1 MRNMRNMNKIFGKFA
16 FLLLSGIGFL
26 VLISCERH
34 DFLDEILITGEI
46 GVQAYWE
53 IESSAVS
60 AGSKMSFFA
69 QYYTTEAA
77 IDYSEVWYSITE
89 TLEKNVSCPWVTTF
103 TYSYS
108 SITSEEKRISQKI
121 QDYPHSM
128 AVWSD
133 SLRAYSLKSDFPVSG
148 TLSSFSWQKPEQFDE
163 TKMKN
168 YFGDGFMQH
177 FKDSL
182 YTLMQYADFK
192 KMLMGMGLL
201 EDFKAYTDSTFD
213 ANSDSYIYHFPKD
226 GEGNTPVPGEIRNLY
241 EEVTF
246 AQLIENSAS
255 AYYEVEYK
263 RTYYLEAI
271 LRVYNARGIYG
282 TTTLKRIDIN

>member
-1 MRNMRNMNKIFGKFA
+1 MKNMNKILKKIKFPV
-16 FLLLSGIGFL
+16 LSGIVLF

-34 DFLDEILITGEI
+34 DFLDENLITGEV
-46 GVQAYWE
+46 GAQAYWE
-53 IESSAVS
+53 IESSAIT

-69 QYYTTEAA
+69 QYYTTEAD
-77 IDYSEVWYSITE
+77 IDHSEVWYNITE

-108 SITSEEKRISQKI
+108 STTSEEKRISQKI
-121 QDYPHSM
+121 EEYPHS
-128 AVWSD
+128 AAIWSD
-133 SLRAYSLKSDFPVSG
+133 SLRAYTLKSNFPVSG
-148 TLSSFSWQKPEQFDE
+148 TLSPFSWQKPEQFDE
-163 TKMKN
+163 SRMKS

-192 KMLMGMGLL
+192 NMFMGMGLL

-226 GEGNTPVPGEIRNLY
+226 GAGETPVPGEIKNMF
-241 EEVTF
+241 EGITF

-255 AYYEVEYK
+255 GYYEVEYK

-271 LRVYNARGIYG
+271 LRVYNVHGIYG
-282 TTTLKRIDIN
+282 TTTLKKIDIN